1 LVTAV
6 KSDLQKNKK
15 LNYHYYESLIKALYK
30 TNAWFK
36 GILFQFCDKEANL
49 REVKVIESL
58 LTKMTIP
65 VISSSVALIKMTE
78 MAPCSAVL
86 HYLKA
91 LVGKNYSFPKKVLSV
106 LASYLIQFEK
116 VEEDMPVLWHQFFL
130 TIVKQYGSSL
140 DEMSKASLAELT
152 KNKHHKLISP
162 EILKLLS

>member
-1 LVTAV
+1 MVPAV
-6 KSDLQKNKK
+6 KRDLEKNKK

-36 GILFQFCDKEANL
+36 GVLFQFCNKETNL

-78 MAPCSAVL
+78 MSPSSAIL

-91 LVGKNYSFPKKVLSV
+91 LVSKNYSFPRKVLSV
-106 LASYLIQFEK
+106 LTNYLLEF
-116 VEEDMPVLWHQFFL
+116 
-130 TIVKQYGSSL
+130 
-140 DEMSKASLAELT
+140 
-152 KNKHHKLISP
+152 
-162 EILKLLS
+162 